1 MVWYPTP
8 DDIILLDK
16 LTLQESRDKHPFKL
30 LGTAEGLQSMIDR
43 IKSIEGM
50 GLSFQ
55 AARFMK
61 EVLLLHAFDGGNHRT
76 AYMTAYTFLKMNDMK
91 VRAVERKFSE
101 PFVKSLPE
109 KSYEQIQT
117 WILEN
122 MIVT

>member
-16 LTLQESRDKHPFKL
+16 LTLGESRDKHPFKL
-30 LGTAEGLQSMIDR
+30 LSTREGLQSMVDT
-43 IKSIEGM
+43 IKEVEGM

-61 EVLLLHAFDGGNHRT
+61 DVLLLHAFDGGNHRT
-76 AYMTAYTFLKMNDMK
+76 AYMAAYNFLKVNDMK
-91 VRAVERKFSE
+91 VRVVEWTIAER
-101 PFVKSLPE
+101 FVKSVPE
-109 KSYEQIQT
+109 KSYEQIRT

-122 MIVT
+122 MVVT

>member
-8 DDIILLDK
+8 DDIILLDR
-16 LTLQESRDKHPFKL
+16 LALRESRDKHPFKL
-30 LGTAEGLQSMIDR
+30 LGTREGLQSMIDR
-43 IKSIEGM
+43 IKEVERM

-61 EVLLLHAFDGGNHRT
+61 DILLLHAFDGGNHRT
-76 AYMTAYTFLKMNDMK
+76 AYMTAYNFLKMNGMEIRVVK
-91 VRAVERKFSE
+91 RTIAE

-122 MIVT
+122 MVAT